1 MFRRVT
7 FILIAAFCFAVA
19 FAAETFKQVSIF
31 VPDKATLD
39 RIWSTGIDHEG
50 SEGKI
55 GGMMEF
61 VAGEFELQ
69 ELARQGIG
77 YSVVIDDLAAYYE
90 QRLSGGPVNA
100 LGFGLGSMGGHY
112 TLQEVI
118 QQLDSMRL
126 LYPNLITVRDSIGRS
141 QQGRAIWIVK
151 IGSSQS
157 AGTPEALYTS
167 LHHAREPA
175 GMMSVVYYMW
185 WLLENYTTDARAT
198 YLVNNR
204 QQWFIPVVNPDG
216 YEYNRSTN
224 PNGGGMWRKNRRDNG
239 GSFGVDLNRN
249 YGPMYMWNASNGGS
263 STTPSSDTYR
273 GPSPFSDP
281 ETQAIDNFMRSR
293 NIKTCLNYHTYGSY
307 LIYPWGYLSRE
318 NGDSLTYRDWAYFM
332 TAHSRATNGTDQQ
345 TVNYSTRGN
354 SDDYMFGDTTKP
366 IAYAMT
372 PEVGIETDGFWAPSA
387 RILPLAMAFHPTN
400 MLLAY
405 FAGQYTTV
413 VRHEVQESNNG
424 FLNRGENFSLAA
436 TVKNKGTGYGNMI
449 SVQAT
454 SSLPT
459 VQFTSPVLINQIMP
473 QQERQVILNGTV
485 ATNATEGVPV
495 FFYVTIT
502 DGDGF
507 LKIDTLQYF
516 IGTPTVLFADS
527 ASNGTGNWNTGTG
540 WGTTSNAHT
549 PPFAFTDSPTGNYAT
564 NANNS
569 LTLNNAI
576 NLAGYNHAQLK
587 FWTKWAV
594 EPTWDFATVEIS
606 SNNGTTWTTLRSEL
620 SHFGSAR
627 SGSKQPAGTWGY
639 DSYTPGG
646 TWVEQSAD
654 LSGYVNSQIK
664 LRFRM
669 SADGGDNRDGI
680 YVDDIRVH
688 GFTTIAP
695 PPDTGIVVFPSAFAF
710 NGPTGRVFRDSLK
723 IKNLT
728 AGQVSV
734 NLIESGQTSTALS
747 GGASQGA
754 GFNLQSIIDKLRPAF
769 QRANLTPSS
778 FIGGGEPPSNPL
790 AYTTI
795 LTDERGEVGPAAADI
810 YRVQYQFRTGPLG
823 SYHDFKVVMNDLP
836 DTNIIIILSVDT
848 DQDFGTGRF
857 PTPLGLGLPSRDIG
871 SEREILIDA
880 SGILIDSLTG
890 FGRIRAGVV
899 ISTENDTLT
908 IVGLPFL
915 LSIQRDSVLTIGT
928 ETAISGITV
937 SSLNDPD
944 GKMNIGFLS
953 SHIQPNANPLPDFAP
968 QIGHANIGGETG
980 VSWLTF
986 KPASLVLESN
996 DSAMVQVTSLAAKPA
1011 GTFNANIALQSPGR
1025 VSVDVPISMN
1035 VSTPPAAIIQV
1046 SPTIIR
1052 DTLVIGDSVT
1062 NTISVRNLGGG
1073 TLNFAVL
1080 DTSGA
1085 SWLTISPQIGTA
1097 DSGMTVAVSVNV
1109 KSAGLQIDSTY
1120 SVRLFVVSNDPNST
1134 TVPVEL
1140 TLRVKNVTS
1149 VGESDVIPVSFALHQ
1164 NYPNPFNPETNISF
1178 DLPRNSF
1185 ATLKIFNLIGQE
1197 VATIVDA
1204 QLAAG
1209 THSYIVGKNQHKL
1222 SSGVYFYRLQ
1232 AGEYTAT
1239 KKLVLL
1245 K

>member
-1 MFRRVT
+1 M
-7 FILIAAFCFAVA
+7 
-19 FAAETFKQVSIF
+19 
-31 VPDKATLD
+31 
-39 RIWSTGIDHEG
+39 
-50 SEGKI
+50 
-55 GGMMEF
+55 
-61 VAGEFELQ
+61 
-69 ELARQGIG
+69 
-77 YSVVIDDLAAYYE
+77 
-90 QRLSGGPVNA
+90 
-100 LGFGLGSMGGHY
+100 
-112 TLQEVI
+112 
-118 QQLDSMRL
+118 
-126 LYPNLITVRDSIGRS
+126 
-141 QQGRAIWIVK
+141 
-151 IGSSQS
+151 
-157 AGTPEALYTS
+157 
-167 LHHAREPA
+167 
-175 GMMSVVYYMW
+175 
-185 WLLENYTTDARAT
+185 
-198 YLVNNR
+198 
-204 QQWFIPVVNPDG
+204 
-216 YEYNRSTN
+216 
-224 PNGGGMWRKNRRDNG
+224 
-239 GSFGVDLNRN
+239 
-249 YGPMYMWNASNGGS
+249 
-263 STTPSSDTYR
+263 
-273 GPSPFSDP
+273 
-281 ETQAIDNFMRSR
+281 
-293 NIKTCLNYHTYGSY
+293 
-307 LIYPWGYLSRE
+307 
-318 NGDSLTYRDWAYFM
+318 
-332 TAHSRATNGTDQQ
+332 
-345 TVNYSTRGN
+345 
-354 SDDYMFGDTTKP
+354 
-366 IAYAMT
+366 
-372 PEVGIETDGFWAPSA
+372 
-387 RILPLAMAFHPTN
+387 
-400 MLLAY
+400 
-405 FAGQYTTV
+405 
-413 VRHEVQESNNG
+413 
-424 FLNRGENFSLAA
+424 
-436 TVKNKGTGYGNMI
+436 
-449 SVQAT
+449 
-454 SSLPT
+454 
-459 VQFTSPVLINQIMP
+459 
-473 QQERQVILNGTV
+473 
-485 ATNATEGVPV
+485 
-495 FFYVTIT
+495 
-502 DGDGF
+502 
-507 LKIDTLQYF
+507 
-516 IGTPTVLFADS
+516 
-527 ASNGTGNWNTGTG
+527 
-540 WGTTSNAHT
+540 
-549 PPFAFTDSPTGNYAT
+549 
-564 NANNS
+564 
-569 LTLNNAI
+569 
-576 NLAGYNHAQLK
+576 
-587 FWTKWAV
+587 
-594 EPTWDFATVEIS
+594 
-606 SNNGTTWTTLRSEL
+606 
-620 SHFGSAR
+620 
-627 SGSKQPAGTWGY
+627 
-639 DSYTPGG
+639 
-646 TWVEQSAD
+646 
-654 LSGYVNSQIK
+654 
-664 LRFRM
+664 
-669 SADGGDNRDGI
+669 
-680 YVDDIRVH
+680 
-688 GFTTIAP
+688 
-695 PPDTGIVVFPSAFAF
+695 
-710 NGPTGRVFRDSLK
+710 K

-1222 SSGVYFYRLQ
+1222 
-1232 AGEYTAT
+1232 
-1239 KKLVLL
+1239 
-1245 K
+1245 